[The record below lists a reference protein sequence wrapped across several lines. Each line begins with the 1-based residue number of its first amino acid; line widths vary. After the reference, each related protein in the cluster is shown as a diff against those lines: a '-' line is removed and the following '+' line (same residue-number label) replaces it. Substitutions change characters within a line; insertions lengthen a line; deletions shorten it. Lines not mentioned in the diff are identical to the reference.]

1 MIRQIFLDMI
11 IQHVYNTRKFIENR
25 WKEAD
30 MQALLSSE
38 DLEKDYQVGE
48 TVVHALRGVSMEVE
62 KGEFTAIA
70 GPSGSGKSTLLNLI
84 GCLDTPTSGKVF
96 INNVDVSRYS
106 KKELANIRRE
116 SIGFVF
122 QSFNLIPILTAF
134 ENVAFPLSLLRKDA
148 GEIEESVN
156 QILDDVGLS
165 GMEHRYPRELSGGQQ
180 QRVAVARA
188 LVKEP
193 SLILADEPTAN
204 LDSTTGAEILDLM
217 KELNEQ
223 KGATF
228 IFSTHDPMVM
238 ERARRII
245 RLHDGKIQSDERK

>member
-1 MIRQIFLDMI
+1 
-11 IQHVYNTRKFIENR
+11 
-25 WKEAD
+25 
-30 MQALLSSE
+30 MQTLLSSV
-38 DLEKDYQVGE
+38 DLKKDYQVGE

-96 INNVDVSRYS
+96 INSVDVSRYS

-134 ENVAFPLSLLRKDA
+134 ENVAFPLSLLRRDA

-156 QILDDVGLS
+156 QILSDVGLS

-180 QRVAVARA
+180 QRVAVARS

-193 SLILADEPTAN
+193 SLVLADEPTAN

-245 RLHDGKIQSDERK
+245 RLHDGQISADERK